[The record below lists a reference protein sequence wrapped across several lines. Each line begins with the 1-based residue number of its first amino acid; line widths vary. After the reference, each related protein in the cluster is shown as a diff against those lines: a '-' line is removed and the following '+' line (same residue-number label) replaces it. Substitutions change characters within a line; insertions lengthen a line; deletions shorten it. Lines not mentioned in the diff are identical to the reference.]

1 MKQNRW
7 DNFMIRFK
15 NTFSSRRTR
24 ITLYLAVVLWV
35 AVATQVIVNRIF
47 QEELQITE
55 AFVKSNT
62 EEMQSSLE
70 IVAEYE
76 TEILSEVGK
85 RDLICF
91 LADAI
96 GLIIDD
102 NISVWE
108 EDTRSEYYYFKKAKQ
123 ATSEIKI
130 VSVEQEVEEVTEM
143 KHYIIVRLSIL
154 QGIQSI
160 DKYKDALEAALD
172 ELKVENSQITLKY
185 EGNREGDLTNFQKKE
200 IAELLVEELQGEIAI
215 EYDEGDLYTVYAY
228 TGMLNEYVTSLG
240 NKINVQIA
248 ITYNELT
255 NKTKITLATPVL
267 NESW

>member
-1 MKQNRW
+1 
-7 DNFMIRFK
+7 
-15 NTFSSRRTR
+15 
-24 ITLYLAVVLWV
+24 
-35 AVATQVIVNRIF
+35 
-47 QEELQITE
+47 
-55 AFVKSNT
+55 
-62 EEMQSSLE
+62 MQSSLE

-76 TEILSEVGK
+76 TEFLSEVGK
-85 RDLICF
+85 RDLISF

-108 EDTRSEYYYFKKAKQ
+108 EDARSEYYFFKQARQ

-130 VSVEQEVEEVTEM
+130 VSVEQEVEEVTKM

-160 DKYKDALEAALD
+160 DKYKDALEAALE
-172 ELKVENSQITLKY
+172 ELKVDNKQITLKY
-185 EGNREGDLTNFQKKE
+185 EGNREGDLSTLQKQE